1 MNIIW
6 YGQSCF
12 KLSSSAKNLSGEPI
26 TLITDPFDKSI
37 GLNPPRTSAD
47 IVTVSHQHHDHNNV
61 AAIKGEPFV
70 VDGPGEYEI
79 KGVTI
84 EGIPSFHDK
93 KQGAERGDNTIYVI
107 KMDEIKICHLG
118 DLGHSLTDKQM
129 EKIDGIDILMIPV
142 GGNFTISW
150 DEADSVINQVE
161 PRIVI
166 PMHYHLPGLKIKL
179 DPVDKFCKEMGVSAK
194 ETVSKISLK
203 KKDLPQEKTEVMVM
217 GLK

>member
-47 IVTVSHQHHDHNNV
+47 IVTVSHQHKDHNNV
-61 AAIKGEPFV
+61 AAIKNDPFI

-79 KGVTI
+79 KGITI
-84 EGIPSFHDK
+84 EGIPSFHNK

-118 DLGHSLTDKQM
+118 DLGHSLTDEQM
-129 EKIDGIDILMIPV
+129 AKIDGIDILMIPV
-142 GGNFTISW
+142 GGNYTLSW
-150 DEADSVINQVE
+150 DEADSVINQIE

-179 DPVDKFCKEMGVSAK
+179 DPVDKFCKEMGVSTK

>member
-1 MNIIW
+1 
-6 YGQSCF
+6 
-12 KLSSSAKNLSGEPI
+12 
-26 TLITDPFDKSI
+26 
-37 GLNPPRTSAD
+37 
-47 IVTVSHQHHDHNNV
+47 
-61 AAIKGEPFV
+61 
-70 VDGPGEYEI
+70 
-79 KGVTI
+79 
-84 EGIPSFHDK
+84 
-93 KQGAERGDNTIYVI
+93 
-107 KMDEIKICHLG
+107 MDEIKICHLG